1 MGILS
6 LLSSRLL
13 LIRFGG
19 LGDLLVALPS
29 IRLIRRMYPHAH
41 LSLACRET
49 YGKLLAEAGV
59 VDEIIP
65 EDSARLL
72 PLFDEGQAA
81 EADPPGGLGSFD
93 LVIGWTHGGR
103 AHFAKTGM
111 TRIAAAGKILF
122 LSADPRGSSPLSRQF
137 FRKTADAVG
146 AGGDLPI
153 EEYAVLP
160 AGRPRD
166 AERAAR
172 VSGRK
177 GARRG
182 VVIHPGSGSESKR
195 WPLENFLVI
204 VRRLGERGVSGSL
217 VTGEAEERMAVVLE
231 KTVLPPSWTWLRQ
244 PGLKDLVSNLTEA
257 ALYLGNDSGVTH
269 LAAACGAEVI
279 ALFRQD
285 LVTAWRPL
293 GRVHPLAAPS
303 LPEIPIESVWK
314 IIVSRLPNFS
324 AYSQNS

>member
-6 LLSSRLL
+6 LHSSRLL

-29 IRLIRRMYPHAH
+29 LRLIRRMYPHAH

-49 YGKLLAEAGV
+49 YGRLLAEAGV

-65 EDSARLL
+65 EDSPRLL
-72 PLFDEGQAA
+72 SLFDEGQATEA
-81 EADPPGGLGSFD
+81 ESAGGLGPFD

-111 TRIAAAGKILF
+111 TRIAASGEILF

-137 FRKTADAVG
+137 FRKTADAIG
-146 AGGDLPI
+146 TGSDLSI

-160 AGRPRD
+160 ADRPRD
-166 AERAAR
+166 AERSAHA
-172 VSGRK
+172 SGRK
-177 GARRG
+177 GGRRG

-204 VRRLGERGVSGSL
+204 VSRLRERGVTGSL
-217 VTGEAEERMAVVLE
+217 VTGEAEERTAAVLE

-244 PGLKDLVSNLTEA
+244 PGLTDLVSNLTEA
-257 ALYLGNDSGVTH
+257 VLYLGNDSGVTH

-293 GRVHPLAAPS
+293 GRVHPLTAPS